1 MGNLYYV
8 NWSVSKI
15 SDKYEGALS
24 AVPILERVKRKLSAR
39 KLKGINIVKIGVRAS
54 PTEVVYCVF
63 DSERDEVVNIGK
75 ICIPK
80 SLGVPEQLK
89 HIRLNLLD
97 VLREYEISEAGI
109 RILEP
114 TAQSISIE
122 RVQIEGVIQ
131 EAFASSNV
139 RSYYVG
145 QISSIASR
153 VGVERNQFKPLVDGD
168 ASFEGFENWGDLS
181 KTEREATLC
190 AMGA

>member
-1 MGNLYYV
+1 M
-8 NWSVSKI
+8 I
-15 SDKYEGALS
+15 
-24 AVPILERVKRKLSAR
+24 
-39 KLKGINIVKIGVRAS
+39 
-54 PTEVVYCVF
+54 
-63 DSERDEVVNIGK
+63 
-75 ICIPK
+75 
-80 SLGVPEQLK
+80 
-89 HIRLNLLD
+89 
-97 VLREYEISEAGI
+97 REYEISEAGI